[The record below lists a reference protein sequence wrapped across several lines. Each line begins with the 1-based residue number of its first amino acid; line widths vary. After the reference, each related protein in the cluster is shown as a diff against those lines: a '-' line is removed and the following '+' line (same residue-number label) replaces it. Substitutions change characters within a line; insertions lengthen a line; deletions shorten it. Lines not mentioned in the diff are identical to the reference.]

1 MTTARHEAVRR
12 GGCWR
17 STDDGVAYRDLN
29 GNGTLDAYED
39 PRLPVEDRV
48 ADLIVRMTLEEKA
61 AMLFHQG
68 LVVPDDGTVSDE
80 PDALAPVATG
90 SLVRELG
97 LTHFNIYWG
106 PGPEVLAEWQ
116 NRMQEAAEG
125 SRLGIPITISS
136 DPRHGFGDNPA
147 TSMSGNGFSSWPE
160 PIGLAATRDEDLVR
174 EFGDVARREY
184 LAVGI
189 RVALHPMADLA
200 TEPRWCR
207 VSGTFGEDAELAS
220 RLVRAYIH
228 GFQGEALGPQSIA
241 CMVKHFPG
249 GGPQLDGEDPHFDYG
264 REQVYPGGNF
274 DYHLIPF
281 EAAIAAGVAQVMP
294 YYGMPVGTEHEEVG
308 FGFNRGVI
316 TGLLRERYGFDGVVC
331 TDWGLL
337 TDAVIAGVPF
347 PARAWGVE
355 HLSTP
360 ERALKVLE
368 AGVDQFGGEACPGVI
383 VDLVESGKVDEER
396 LDVSVRRLLRDK
408 FRLGLF
414 DDPYVDAAAA
424 AELVGQS
431 DFRQRGSRAQT
442 RSIVLLKNDRA
453 TLPLRGVSRVYVEGL
468 DRSELPDGVVAVDD
482 AGDAEV
488 AIVRVRAPFEPRDG
502 NLLETLFHAGDL
514 DFKDEELARIVDLLE
529 QVPTIVDIY
538 LDRAA
543 VIPEIAGAAAAL
555 LADFGATDDVL
566 LDIVFGRA
574 EPSATLPFEL
584 PSSME
589 AARSQLSDVPCD
601 SADPLFA
608 FGHGLRY
615 ES

>member
-1 MTTARHEAVRR
+1 VARR

-17 STDDGVAYRDLN
+17 TTDDGLAYRDLN
-29 GNGTLDAYED
+29 GNGALDAYED
-39 PRLPVEDRV
+39 PRLSVEDRV
-48 ADLIVRMTLEEKA
+48 ADLIARMTLEEKA
-61 AMLFHQG
+61 ATLFHQG
-68 LVVPDDGTVSDE
+68 LVVPDDGAVSDE

-90 SLVRELG
+90 SLVRDLG

-106 PGPEVLAEWQ
+106 PGPAVLAEWQ
-116 NRMQEAAEG
+116 NRMQEAAED

-174 EFGDVARREY
+174 EFADVARREY

-207 VSGTFGEDAELAS
+207 ASGTFGEDAELAA
-220 RLVRAYIH
+220 RLVRAYIQ
-228 GFQGEALGPQSIA
+228 GFQGDTLGSRSIA

-249 GGPQLDGEDPHFDYG
+249 GGPQLDGEDPHFHYG

-274 DYHLIPF
+274 DYHLVPF

-294 YYGMPVGTEHEEVG
+294 YYGMPVGTEYEEVG
-308 FGFNRGVI
+308 FAFNRGVI

-331 TDWGLL
+331 SDWGLL
-337 TDAVIAGVPF
+337 TDTLIAGVPF

-355 HLSTP
+355 HLTTP

-368 AGVDQFGGEACPGVI
+368 AGVDQFGGEACPEVI
-383 VDLVESGKVDEER
+383 VDLVGTGEVDEER
-396 LDVSVRRLLRDK
+396 LDVSVQRLLREK

-414 DDPYVDAAAA
+414 DDPYVDPEAA
-424 AELVGQS
+424 AEIVGQA
-431 DFRQRGSRAQT
+431 DFRQRGSRAQA

-453 TLPLRGVSRVYVEGL
+453 ILPLRGVSRVYVEGL
-468 DRSELPDGVVAVDD
+468 DAGALPEGVVAVDEPR
-482 AGDAEV
+482 DAE
-488 AIVRVRAPFEPRDG
+488 AALLRIRAPFEPRDG

-514 DFKDEELARIVDLLE
+514 DFKDEDLARIVELLE

-543 VIPEIAGAAAAL
+543 VIPEIAGGAAAL
-555 LADFGATDDVL
+555 LADFGASDDVL

-574 EPSATLPFEL
+574 APSGTLPFEL
-584 PSSME
+584 PSSMD
-589 AARSQLSDVPCD
+589 AARRQLPDVPRD
-601 SADPLFA
+601 SAEPLFA

-615 ES
+615 EG